1 MSMRDDSR
9 TLRIFRLLVLITA
22 LANAGGNVF
31 ILLFYRPIL
40 TWVGAPL
47 PIDRFSFAFVCGF
60 SFTAGVLAWI
70 IYVYLNRRTN
80 LGANTGRSLDGN
92 TERAIPLVVAEII
105 GKGVYAAFT
114 FYFYYVGE
122 LHWFYRVFGIW
133 DACYTLIFFLLL
145 VHLLSPDLTRLNRG
159 TVLSS
164 GDPTPRTRKAL
175 IIYFS
180 MSGNGTRAV
189 QRVKAG
195 LAAEGYQVT
204 ERLIEVEPREQALFR
219 FPFQK
224 PLAFWRITIRA
235 ILCIP
240 VKIQP
245 LALPANHDYDL
256 LVVESQTWLV
266 GMSAPV
272 EAVFQDPANRAAFA
286 GRDVAVVNVCR
297 GLWRRPQAMLV
308 RWVEAVGG
316 RVVGA
321 RAFANPGREPF
332 RTASLFLFLGS
343 GRVGWPA
350 VLRPILTPQFLADSA
365 FDELERFGRALAL
378 RPAAPAPHARA
389 AGGV

>member
-1 MSMRDDSR
+1 MSVGNDSR
-9 TLRIFRLLVLITA
+9 ARRWFRRLALLTA

-47 PIDRFSFAFVCGF
+47 PVDLFSFTFVCGF

-70 IYVYLNRRTN
+70 IYRNPEDN
-80 LGANTGRSLDGN
+80 
-92 TERAIPLVVAEII
+92 IPLVVAVII

-122 LHWFYRVFGIW
+122 LHWFYRVFGVW
-133 DACYTLIFFLLL
+133 DSVYTAIFFLFLI
-145 VHLLSPDLTRLNRG
+145 HLLSPDLTRLNRG
-159 TVLSS
+159 TILAS

-180 MSGNGTRAV
+180 MSGNGARAV

-195 LAAEGYQVT
+195 LTAEGYAVT
-204 ERLIEVEPREQALFR
+204 ERLIEVEPREQRLFK
-219 FPFQK
+219 FPFQA

-235 ILCIP
+235 ILRIP
-240 VKIQP
+240 VKIKP

-256 LVVESQTWLV
+256 IVVESQTWLV

-286 GRDVAVVNVCR
+286 GRDVAVINVCR

-308 RWVEAVGG
+308 RWVEACGG

-321 RAFANPGREPF
+321 RALANPGREPF
-332 RTASLFLFLGS
+332 RVWSLFVFFAEGREGKPGFL
-343 GRVGWPA
+343 R
-350 VLRPILTPQFLADSA
+350 RMLTPQYLSDGSL
-365 FDELERFGRALAL
+365 DELERFGRGLAL
-378 RPAAPAPHARA
+378 RPAAAAPHAPRA
-389 AGGV
+389 QIGGV

>member
-1 MSMRDDSR
+1 MSVGNDSR
-9 TLRIFRLLVLITA
+9 TRRIFRSLVLLTA

-47 PIDRFSFAFVCGF
+47 PVDIFSFTFVCGF
-60 SFTAGVLAWI
+60 SFTVGILAWI
-70 IYVYLNRRTN
+70 IHRNPEDSIALIV
-80 LGANTGRSLDGN
+80 G
-92 TERAIPLVVAEII
+92 VII
-105 GKGVYAAFT
+105 GKAVYAGFT

-122 LHWFYRVFGIW
+122 LHWFYLVFGVW
-133 DACYTLIFFLLL
+133 DAVYTAIFFLFLI
-145 VHLLSPDLTRLNRG
+145 HLLSPDLTRLNRG
-159 TVLSS
+159 TILPG

-175 IIYFS
+175 IVYFS
-180 MSGNGTRAV
+180 MSGNGARAI

-204 ERLIEVEPREQALFR
+204 ERLIEVEPREHALFR
-219 FPFQK
+219 FPFEL

-235 ILCIP
+235 ILRIP

-245 LALPANHDYDL
+245 LALPANHDHDL
-256 LVVESQTWLV
+256 IVVESQTWLV

-308 RWVEAVGG
+308 RWVQACGG

-321 RAFANPGREPF
+321 RALANPGREPI
-332 RTASLFLFLGS
+332 RLWSLFAFFAE
-343 GRVGWPA
+343 GREGRPQ
-350 VLRPILTPQFLADSA
+350 VLRRILTPQYLSEGAL
-365 FDELERFGRALAL
+365 DELERFGRALAL
-378 RPAAPAPHARA
+378 RSAAAAPHARM
-389 AGGV
+389 GGV

>member
-1 MSMRDDSR
+1 MSVGNDSR
-9 TLRIFRLLVLITA
+9 TRRIFRRLVLLTA

-47 PIDRFSFAFVCGF
+47 PVDIFSFTFVCGF

-70 IYVYLNRRTN
+70 IYRNPEDN
-80 LGANTGRSLDGN
+80 
-92 TERAIPLVVAEII
+92 IPLVVAVII
-105 GKGVYAAFT
+105 AKGVYAAFT
-114 FYFYYVGE
+114 FYFYYAGE
-122 LHWFYRVFGIW
+122 LHWFYRVFGVW
-133 DACYTLIFFLLL
+133 DSVYTAIFFLFLI
-145 VHLLSPDLTRLNRG
+145 HLLSPDLTRLNRG
-159 TVLSS
+159 TILAS

-195 LAAEGYQVT
+195 LTAEGYAVT
-204 ERLIEVEPREQALFR
+204 ERLVEVGARDQALFR
-219 FPFQK
+219 FPFQA

-235 ILCIP
+235 ILRIP
-240 VKIQP
+240 VAIKP

-256 LVVESQTWLV
+256 IVVESQTWLV

-272 EAVFQDPANRAAFA
+272 EAVFQDPANRPAFA

-308 RWVEAVGG
+308 RWVEACGG

-321 RAFANPGREPF
+321 RAFANPGREPM
-332 RTASLFLFLGS
+332 RVASLFLFLGS
-343 GRVGWPA
+343 GRVGWPRF
-350 VLRPILTPQFLADSA
+350 LRRLLTPQFLADDA

-378 RPAAPAPHARA
+378 RPAAPARHARA
-389 AGGV
+389 GGV